1 MDLFS
6 FSSNAGGGAGDQIA
20 LHEATQT
27 RYLNYALS
35 VITSRALPDVRDGL
49 KPVQRRI
56 LYAMFH
62 DLKLKPE
69 GRFRK
74 SAAVVGEVMGKYHP
88 HGDQSIYDAMVRMAQ
103 PFSLR
108 YPLVNGH
115 GNFGSLD
122 GDAPAAMRYTEAKL
136 RDIAEALLDEI
147 KQRTVDFRPNY
158 DGQLF
163 EPVVLPAKLPQLLI
177 NGSTGIAV
185 GMATNIPPHNLRE
198 VGKALVALIDDPE
211 LDNGALCKY
220 VKAPDFPTGGE
231 ILNSKEE
238 LLQVYETGQGAIR
251 LRGQYELEQEGRKR
265 QIVITSIPYALNKST
280 LIEKIAAQVIG
291 NKLPQIVDVRDEST
305 DVVRIVLELKRGAN
319 AEAAMAYLYKHTPLQ
334 QNFNVNLTCLV
345 PTDNPEIAAPER
357 LDLKGALRHF
367 LDFRYDVLIRR
378 LNYQLEKL
386 LERIHILEGFELIF
400 DALDEAIAI
409 IRKSEGKADAAGKLM
424 ARFGLDEV
432 QVDAILEL
440 KLYRLAKLEILVIR
454 KELKE
459 KRAEVA
465 RIRKI
470 LASPKLAW
478 SHVRGEVEEA
488 YKAHADPRRTKLVGP
503 EADIDDAYDPEAY
516 IVKEKTWVIVT
527 RRGRVKRQKRVSE
540 ISAIRVPEGDEV
552 GWVIR
557 TDTRQTI
564 SFFTQLGAAYVA
576 RVDDIAQ
583 TTGYGDPVQ
592 AMFSFGDGERLVGVC
607 TADPK
612 LEPQP
617 TGLQEV
623 EPPGEGD
630 PTGPFGV
637 AITRHGRAL
646 RFPLSSHSELT
657 KKGGRKYATLADDDE
672 VVAVYPCHGDGNVAL
687 ATEQARVI
695 LFPIHEIP
703 VRVNAAR
710 GVNAI
715 RLGDKDRVLGF
726 SLPEKRRDGLKVVT
740 NRGREIL
747 VRETSY
753 KVVGRGGKGHEV
765 LRLGRF
771 VEWHQSVAIYEPAAG
786 SDDDDQAESSVKEAE
801 AKKAA
806 SKARDKEAGSERLDL
821 GEG

>member
-1 MDLFS
+1 MDA
-6 FSSNAGGGAGDQIA
+6 SSETIA
-20 LHEATQT
+20 LHEATRT

-136 RDIAEALLDEI
+136 RSIAEDLLEEI

-198 VGKALVALIDDPE
+198 VGKALLALIDEPE
-211 LDNGALCKY
+211 LDTMALCKY
-220 VKAPDFPTGGE
+220 VKGPDFPTGGE
-231 ILNSKEE
+231 ILNSKDE
-238 LLQVYETGQGAIR
+238 LLAIYEKGQGAIK
-251 LRGQYELEQEGRKR
+251 LRGQYDLEQEGRKR
-265 QIVITSIPYALNKST
+265 QIVITSIPYALNKSS

-291 NKLPQIVDVRDEST
+291 SKLPQVVDVRDEST
-305 DVVRIVLELKRGAN
+305 DKVRIVLELKRGAN
-319 AEAAMAYLYKHTPLQ
+319 PEAVMAYLYKHTPLQ

-345 PTDNPEIAAPER
+345 PTENPEICTPER
-357 LDLKGALRHF
+357 LGLKGVLRHF
-367 LDFRYDVLIRR
+367 LDFRYQVLTRR
-378 LNYQLEKL
+378 LEYQLSKL
-386 LERIHILEGFELIF
+386 KERIHILEGLELIF
-400 DALDEAIAI
+400 DALDEAIII
-409 IRKSEGKADAAGKLM
+409 IRKSEGKADAARKLM

-454 KELKE
+454 KELEE

-465 RIRKI
+465 RIERI
-470 LASPKLAW
+470 LKSPKLTWKA
-478 SHVRGEVEEA
+478 VREELEA
-488 YKAHADPRRTKLVGP
+488 AFKTHADPRCTKLVGP
-503 EADIDDAYDPEAY
+503 AADIDDAYDPEAY
-516 IVKEKTWVIVT
+516 IVKENTWVIIS
-527 RRGRVKRQKRVSE
+527 RRGRIKRQKRVSE
-540 ISAIRVPEGDEV
+540 VGAIRVPEGDEV
-552 GWVIR
+552 GWVMR
-557 TDTRQTI
+557 TDTRQTVT
-564 SFFTQLGAAYVA
+564 FFTQRGAAYVL
-576 RVDDIAQ
+576 RVADIAQ

-592 AMFSFGDGERLVGVC
+592 AMFNFGDGERLVGAY
-607 TADPK
+607 THDDK
-612 LEPQP
+612 LCPQP
-617 TGLQEV
+617 TGLHELQ
-623 EPPGEGD
+623 PLAEGD
-630 PTGPFGV
+630 SPGPYGV
-637 AITRHGRAL
+637 AVTRLARVL
-646 RFPLSSHSELT
+646 RFPLSVHCEVS
-657 KKGGRKYATLADDDE
+657 KKGGRKYATLADGDE

-687 ATEQARVI
+687 ATEKARVI
-695 LFPIHEIP
+695 MFPIHDIP
-703 VRVNAAR
+703 LRNNAAK
-710 GVNAI
+710 GVTAI

-726 SLPEKRRDGLKVVT
+726 SLPRAKRDGLKVIT

-771 VEWHQSVAIYEPAAG
+771 VDWHQPVEVYEPRAG
-786 SDDDDQAESSVKEAE
+786 TEETTDTTTEA
-801 AKKAA
+801 
-806 SKARDKEAGSERLDL
+806 
-821 GEG
+821 